1 MAATIAR
8 AAGEASLAR
17 AIFVDRAQMSREGA
31 WSHDRALSLRL
42 LVMFCAFLSS
52 VVCRLPSA
60 VCRAS
65 CSFLRLRVLCAGS
78 LSIVSGNCVVESVL
92 MDGSKGFSASR

>member
-1 MAATIAR
+1 MTATIAR

-31 WSHDRALSLRL
+31 WSHDRALALRL

-52 VVCRLPSA
+52 VVCRLPWMIPVWLSG
-60 VCRAS
+60 
-65 CSFLRLRVLCAGS
+65 RLFSGS
-78 LSIVSGNCVVESVL
+78 SPTCPGV
-92 MDGSKGFSASR
+92 FSRQART